1 MAESKQKREFAYGVG
16 RRRTSVARVR
26 LHSKPSMWGEHE
38 VKKGDVYVNQIPALE
53 YFKGVNAVASTVM
66 EPLRVTNSLNTFAVT
81 ARVAGGGK
89 KGQLDAFIHGL
100 ARALVDIIILS
111 TNPQQYIEHDEWISE
126 FGEVEKKENE
136 TWGNVFTKRVFYEK
150 GEVEF
155 NFSTPEWANPKDE
168 AVKRIVTDG
177 IKILYDPKDIFSE
190 LVSEIKK

>member
-100 ARALVDIIILS
+100 ARALAEYD
-111 TNPQQYIEHDEWISE
+111 T
-126 FGEVEKKENE
+126 EKFRPIVKKLGLLTRDPRTRERRYV
-136 TWGNVFTKRVFYEK
+136 GMGGKARRRKQSPKR
-150 GEVEF
+150 
-155 NFSTPEWANPKDE
+155 
-168 AVKRIVTDG
+168 
-177 IKILYDPKDIFSE
+177 
-190 LVSEIKK
+190 

>member
-1 MAESKQKREFAYGVG
+1 MNLDQLVNKIV
-16 RRRTSVARVR
+16 V
-26 LHSKPSMWGEHE
+26 W
-38 VKKGDVYVNQIPALE
+38 VKDKKDIV
-53 YFKGVNAVASTVM
+53 AVAMVGSH
-66 EPLRVTNSLNTFAVT
+66 
-81 ARVAGGGK
+81 ARN
-89 KGQLDAFIHGL
+89 Q
-100 ARALVDIIILS
+100 ARPDSDVDIIILS